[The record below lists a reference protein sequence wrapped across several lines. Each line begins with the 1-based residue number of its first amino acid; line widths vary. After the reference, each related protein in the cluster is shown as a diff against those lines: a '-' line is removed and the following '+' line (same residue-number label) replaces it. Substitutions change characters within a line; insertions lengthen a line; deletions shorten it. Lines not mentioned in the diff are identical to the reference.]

1 VSAQPLTIHR
11 DWTAELSPF
20 AQRLANSVELRCE
33 EGLVNLRAEVGP
45 LAAGAFT
52 FGPFRL
58 LPEERALLEDG
69 KAVRLGGRALDILT
83 ALVVRSGTLI
93 SKEDLISYA
102 WPRARVEEANL
113 RVHIGALRNALG
125 ENRAGVRYI
134 ATVAGRG
141 YCFVAPV
148 HREDSSAVAALPPGM
163 SSATLPVPITR
174 MIGRDDAVVS
184 LLSQMRTRRL
194 VTIVGPGGM
203 GKTRT
208 ALAVAGRFSASLE
221 HQAQFVDF
229 SRLSDPLLLPSSLA
243 SVLGVPSPS
252 EDPFRGVI
260 EYLRDKQMLIVLD
273 SCEHVIDAAA
283 ILVEAVLKAGPGIQ
297 VLATSREPL
306 RAEGEYVKRLAPL
319 RMPSTSANL
328 TAAQALAF
336 PAIELFA
343 ERASMSFEDFELTD
357 ADVPAT
363 VATCMKLDGLPLA
376 IELAAGRMGPFGI
389 RELAKR
395 LDDRFTLLAQ
405 GRRTALPRHKT
416 LTATLD
422 WSYGILAEHEQTILR
437 RLAVFCGEFTMDSA
451 QAVAASKGI
460 GSLDVLDG
468 VTSLM
473 AKSLVSVALTDAI
486 TTYRLLETTRAYARE
501 KLLRSNEIRR
511 IRRLHALDCSRTVK
525 EVEATSQSA
534 TLAERITFYRR
545 RIDDVRSALEWAYSP
560 DGDAGIGETLTAV
573 HAPMFLRLSLLDE
586 YRGHVEQALQSSAT
600 TPTSDPFVMRHL
612 NLALGHLLLHM
623 EKDAAQMHAA
633 FGRALKITDE
643 TKVPERDYRALVGVW
658 LGTLFTGDYPAALML
673 AQRVQRDAGDPAGEA
688 ADLVQGR
695 MMALSL
701 HYMGQFGEA
710 RRFIERILQHPL
722 RSAPLEHDKVFFID
736 LEVATYTVAAR
747 NSWIE
752 GYPDRASDMARQG
765 VERAISIDNA
775 VGICYAL
782 GIGALPVA
790 IWRGDLPEARR
801 LTTMLLEYA
810 GKYGLPFWQSW
821 ARLYQ
826 REVLLLEEVHPE
838 SAILPSDIKDPGL
851 TAIQIDFIATLRED
865 VVPAEALARV
875 ESGRVGWSA
884 AEILRVAG
892 EAIRR
897 EAAEDAPHV
906 AEAMFH
912 RSLDLARRQCALSWE
927 LRTATSLA
935 RLWRDQHRVDA
946 ARELLSAV
954 RDRFGEGFQTR
965 DCLKADTLLQDLRTL
980 LNAGST
986 VRVA

>member
-1 VSAQPLTIHR
+1 
-11 DWTAELSPF
+11 
-20 AQRLANSVELRCE
+20 
-33 EGLVNLRAEVGP
+33 

-58 LPEERALLEDG
+58 LPEERVLLEDG

-93 SKEDLISYA
+93 SKEELIKYA

-125 ENRAGVRYI
+125 ENRAGARYI
-134 ATVAGRG
+134 STVAGRG

-148 HREDSSAVAALPPGM
+148 DCEDVPRVAALRPGM
-163 SSATLPVPITR
+163 SSAALPVPITR

-184 LLSQMRTRRL
+184 LLSQMRIRRF

-203 GKTRT
+203 GKTRI
-208 ALAVAGRFSASLE
+208 ALAVAGRFGASLQ
-221 HQAQFVDF
+221 HQVQFVDF
-229 SRLSDPLLLPSSLA
+229 SRLSDPQLLPSSLA
-243 SVLGVPSPS
+243 SVLGVPSAL
-252 EDPFRGVI
+252 EEPFRGVI

-283 ILVEAVLKAGPGIQ
+283 ILVEVVLKAGPGIQ

-306 RAEGEYVKRLAPL
+306 RAEGEYVKQLAPL
-319 RMPSTSANL
+319 RMPSTPANL

-336 PAIELFA
+336 PAVELFA

-357 ADVPAT
+357 ADVPAA
-363 VATCMKLDGLPLA
+363 VETCMKLDGLPLA
-376 IELAAGRMGPFGI
+376 IELAAGRIGPFGI

-395 LDDRFTLLAQ
+395 LDDRFTLLAR

-416 LTATLD
+416 LRATLD
-422 WSYGILAEHEQTILR
+422 WSYGILAEHEQAILR
-437 RLAVFCGEFTMDSA
+437 RLAVFCGEFAMDSA
-451 QAVAASKGI
+451 HAVAASEGI
-460 GSLDVLDG
+460 GSVDVLDG

-473 AKSLVSVALTDAI
+473 AKSLVSVVLRVTF

-501 KLLRSNEIRR
+501 KLLESDDIQR
-511 IRRLHALDCSRTVK
+511 IRRLHAEDCSRTMR

-545 RIDDVRSALEWAYSP
+545 RIDDVRSALEWAYSL
-560 DGDAGIGETLTAV
+560 DGDAGIGVTLTAIC
-573 HAPMFLRLSLLDE
+573 APMFLRLSLLDE
-586 YRGHVEQALQSSAT
+586 YRGHVEQALQNSAA

-623 EKDAAQMHAA
+623 EKDAMQMYAA
-633 FGRALKITDE
+633 FGRAMKITDE
-643 TKVPERDYRALVGVW
+643 TNVPERDSRALVGMW
-658 LGTLFTGDYPAALML
+658 LGTLFSGDYPAALAL
-673 AQRVQRDAGDPAGEA
+673 AERVQRNAGDPAGEA
-688 ADLVQGR
+688 ADLVHGR

-701 HYMGQFGEA
+701 HYMGEFGEA
-710 RRFIERILQHPL
+710 RRFIDRILQHPL

-736 LEVATYTVAAR
+736 LEVATYTVSAR
-747 NSWIE
+747 NAWIE
-752 GYPDRASDMARQG
+752 GYPDRASDMARHG

-801 LTTMLLEYA
+801 LTTMLLESA
-810 GKYGLPFWQSW
+810 GKYGLRFWQSW

-826 REVLLLEEVHPE
+826 RTVSSLDEVRPE
-838 SAILPSDIKDPGL
+838 SAILSSGINDPPL
-851 TAIQIDFIATLRED
+851 TAIQIDAIATLRED
-865 VVPAEALARV
+865 IVPAEALARID
-875 ESGRVGWSA
+875 SGRVGWSA

-897 EAAEDAPHV
+897 EAAEDAAQV
-906 AEAMFH
+906 AEAIFH
-912 RSLDLARRQCALSWE
+912 RSLQLARRQSALSWE

-935 RLWRDQHRVDA
+935 RLWRDQRRIGV

-954 RDRFGEGFQTR
+954 RDRFSEGFQTH
-965 DCLKADTLLQDLRTL
+965 DCLKADALLQELQAL
-980 LNAGST
+980 LDAGST